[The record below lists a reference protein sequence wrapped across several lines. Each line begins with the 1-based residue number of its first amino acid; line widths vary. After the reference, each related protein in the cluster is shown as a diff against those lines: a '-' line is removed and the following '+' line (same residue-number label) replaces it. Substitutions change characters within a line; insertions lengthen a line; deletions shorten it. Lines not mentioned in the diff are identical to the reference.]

1 MSTAASL
8 RVETGGLQ
16 LHVETLGQGTPVL
29 LLHGFTGC
37 AAALSGLARGLAR
50 AGYRTVAP
58 DLVGHG
64 ESDAPADPSHYT
76 MGRCVAQVCGVLD
89 ALDLPRVHAIGYSM
103 GGRVALSLCAA
114 HPERVRSALLVGAS
128 AGLRRADERSAR
140 RHGDEAL
147 AARIE
152 REGVAAFVD
161 DWMAQPLF
169 ASQLRRL
176 SPEALAAAR
185 AQRLRNR
192 AHGLAHSLRGMGT
205 GAQPAL
211 HARLPSIDVPLA
223 LVVGE
228 EDAKFDAIA
237 EALARRLPRARVAR
251 VPDAGHAA
259 HLENP
264 AAFLRVVL
272 GFLADAEDH
281 NRAPALPARQR
292 RTPSP

>member
-1 MSTAASL
+1 VSTATSL
-8 RVETGGLQ
+8 RVESGGLQ
-16 LHVETLGQGTPVL
+16 LHVETRGQGTPVL

-37 AAALSGLARGLAR
+37 AATLSGLARELTR

-64 ESDAPADPSHYT
+64 GSDAPTDPSHYT
-76 MGRCVAQVCGVLD
+76 MPRCVAQVRGVLD
-89 ALDLPRVHAIGYSM
+89 ALDLRRVHAIGYSM

-128 AGLRRADERSAR
+128 AGLRRADERRAR

-211 HARLPSIDVPLA
+211 HAQLPSIDVPVA

-237 EALARRLPRARVAR
+237 QELARRLPRARVAR

-272 GFLADAEDH
+272 GFLADAEDR